1 MNIVD
6 VVIILVLLMGAV
18 IGFKRGL
25 TGSLLNFLGFIVVI
39 AAAYLLKNP
48 VSALMYKFLPFF
60 SFGGVIKGVTVL
72 NIALYELIA
81 FLLVAS
87 VLMAILKLVIFAS
100 SLFEKLLA
108 FTIILGIPSKL
119 LGMVIGIVQHFVIVF
134 IVLYLLN
141 LPFFNIDI
149 LNQSKYKD
157 KILNS
162 TPILSNLVGDTL
174 DVIYEFADLKDKYEV
189 INDPNQFN
197 LETLDLFLK
206 HKVITV
212 DAVKGLI
219 DSNKLQIVGADEVLK
234 KYE

>member
-1 MNIVD
+1 MNIID

-18 IGFKRGL
+18 IGFKKGL
-25 TGSLLNFLGFIVVI
+25 TGSLVNFLGFVFVIVF
-39 AAAYLLKNP
+39 AYLLKNP
-48 VSALMYKFLPFF
+48 VSALMYEYLPFF

-72 NIALYELIA
+72 NIALYEFIA

-87 VLMAILKLVIFAS
+87 VLTAILKLIIYATDIF
-100 SLFEKLLA
+100 ERLLS
-108 FTIILGIPSKL
+108 FTIILGIPSKI
-119 LGMVIGIVQHFVIVF
+119 LGAIIGVLQHYITIF

-141 LPFFNIDI
+141 LPFFNIAIIKESRYNDM
-149 LNQSKYKD
+149 
-157 KILNS
+157 
-162 TPILSNLVGDTL
+162 ILSNTPVLSTMVGDTL

-189 INDPNQFN
+189 IDDPNQFN

-212 DAVKGLI
+212 EATKDLI
-219 DSNKLQIVGADEVLK
+219 VAGKLKIDGVDSVIS

>member
-1 MNIVD
+1 MNIID

-25 TGSLLNFLGFIVVI
+25 TGSLVNFVGLILVLI
-39 AAAYLLKNP
+39 LAYILKNP

-72 NIALYELIA
+72 NIALYEFIA

-100 SLFEKLLA
+100 SLFERILA
-108 FTIILGIPSKL
+108 FTIILGIPSKI
-119 LGMVIGIVQHFVIVF
+119 LGAVIGIIQHFVIIF
-134 IVLYLLN
+134 IVLYLFN

-149 LNQSKYKD
+149 VNQSKYKD

-162 TPILSNLVGDTL
+162 TPILSNMVGSTL
-174 DVIYEFADLKDKYEV
+174 DVIKEFSDLKDKYEV

-212 DAVKGLI
+212 DAVQGLI
-219 DSNKLQIVGADEVLK
+219 DSNKLNIPGADSVLN
-234 KYE
+234 KYK

>member
-1 MNIVD
+1 MPPPSISFYHKKV
-6 VVIILVLLMGAV
+6 
-18 IGFKRGL
+18 GFKRGL
-25 TGSLLNFLGFIVVI
+25 TGSLVNFVGLILVLVL
-39 AAAYLLKNP
+39 AYILKNP

-72 NIALYELIA
+72 NIALYEFIA

-87 VLMAILKLVIFAS
+87 VLIAILKLVIFAS
-100 SLFEKLLA
+100 SLFEKILA
-108 FTIILGIPSKL
+108 FTIILGIPSKI
-119 LGMVIGIVQHFVIVF
+119 LGAVIGVVQHFIIIF
-134 IVLYLLN
+134 IVLYLFN

-149 LNQSKYKD
+149 INQSKYKD

-162 TPILSNLVGDTL
+162 TPILSNMVSGTL
-174 DVIYEFADLKDKYEV
+174 DVIKEFSDLKDKYEV
-189 INDPNQFN
+189 VNDPNQFN

-212 DAVKGLI
+212 DAAKGLI
-219 DSNKLQIVGADEVLK
+219 DSNKLNIPGADSVLG

>member
-25 TGSLLNFLGFIVVI
+25 TGSLLNFLGFIIVI

-119 LGMVIGIVQHFVIVF
+119 LGMVIGIVQHFIIVF

>member
-25 TGSLLNFLGFIVVI
+25 TGSLLNFLGFIIVI

-87 VLMAILKLVIFAS
+87 LLMAILKLVIFAS

-174 DVIYEFADLKDKYEV
+174 DVVYEFADLKDKYEV

>member
-25 TGSLLNFLGFIVVI
+25 TGSLVNFLGFIIVI
-39 AAAYLLKNP
+39 AVAYLLKNP

-100 SLFEKLLA
+100 SLFERLLA

-119 LGMVIGIVQHFVIVF
+119 LGMVIGIVQHFMIVF

-174 DVIYEFADLKDKYEV
+174 DVVYEFADLKDKYEI

-206 HKVITV
+206 HKVITP

-219 DSNKLQIVGADEVLK
+219 ESNKLQINGADEVLK

>member
-25 TGSLLNFLGFIVVI
+25 TGSLVNFLGFIIVI
-39 AAAYLLKNP
+39 AVAYLLKNP

-100 SLFEKLLA
+100 SLFERLLA

-119 LGMVIGIVQHFVIVF
+119 LGMVIGIVQHFIIVF

-174 DVIYEFADLKDKYEV
+174 DVVYEFADLKDKYEI

-206 HKVITV
+206 HKVITP

-219 DSNKLQIVGADEVLK
+219 ESNKLQINGADEVLK

>member
-1 MNIVD
+1 MNIID

-25 TGSLLNFLGFIVVI
+25 TGSLVNFVGFILVLVL
-39 AAAYLLKNP
+39 AYLLKNP
-48 VSALMYKFLPFF
+48 VSAVMYKFLPFF
-60 SFGGVIKGVTVL
+60 NFGGAIKGVTVL
-72 NIALYELIA
+72 NIALYEFIA

-100 SLFEKLLA
+100 SLFEKLLN
-108 FTIILGIPSKL
+108 FTIILGIPSKI
-119 LGMVIGIVQHFVIVF
+119 LGAIIGVIQHFIIIF

-141 LPFFNIDI
+141 LPFINIGI
-149 LNQSKYKD
+149 VNESKYKD

-162 TPILSNLVGDTL
+162 TPILSNMVGNTL
-174 DVIYEFADLKDKYEV
+174 DVIKEFSDLKDKYEV

-212 DAVKGLI
+212 DAARDLI
-219 DSNKLQIVGADEVLK
+219 ASNKLNIPGADSVLN